1 MLLGTMILS
10 LRRASIPSTIKR
22 LDRNL
27 TVASTSFLQAP
38 FTGTF
43 SAQSGEVVGI
53 LKDMRDTFQR
63 NLNQARLK
71 EAAAVEAN
79 EKYLEAMGDALEAM
93 EKSYQS
99 KQGDLAANDESL
111 GAKKENLR
119 RQ

>member
-1 MLLGTMILS
+1 MILS

-22 LDRNL
+22 LDRNF

-71 EAAAVEAN
+71 EAAAVEA
-79 EKYLEAMGDALEAM
+79 M

>member
-1 MLLGTMILS
+1 
-10 LRRASIPSTIKR
+10 
-22 LDRNL
+22 
-27 TVASTSFLQAP
+27 
-38 FTGTF
+38 
-43 SAQSGEVVGI
+43 
-53 LKDMRDTFQR
+53 MRDTFQR

-111 GAKKENLR
+111 GAKKRKTCGGSEGQSCSR
-119 RQ
+119 GIPGEAACDVRSKGKRI